1 MPVRLTSDRHLL
13 FAGLDLRRKTLRQ
26 ASVVLHLALL
36 CSAVALAQSST
47 QPPQSSAQ
55 SFSADI
61 VSRDS
66 GGVPLG
72 ATAKLHAANHK
83 ARIEPAGADGFFISD
98 TDAGTALFV
107 RSAQRLYL
115 DARQSTPLTRIFVRV
130 DPRDPC
136 RQWQAAAATAGMV
149 STGEWHCEPVGHAIH
164 NQHQIIEYR
173 VTAPAGQSSYG
184 WVDSMIGFPV
194 KWQAADGNL
203 FVLENITLEAQP
215 ANLFSIP
222 PDYRKLDPK
231 ALLERIKH
239 SDVWVD
245 SPK

>member
-1 MPVRLTSDRHLL
+1 MR
-13 FAGLDLRRKTLRQ
+13 GLDLRRKSLRQ

-36 CSAVALAQSST
+36 CSAVALAQSS
-47 QPPQSSAQ
+47 PQ

-66 GGVPLG
+66 GGVSLG

-83 ARIEPAGADGFFISD
+83 ARIELGGAADDFFLSD
-98 TDAGTALFV
+98 ADAGTALFV

-115 DARQSTPLTRIFVRV
+115 DARQSTPLTRIFIWV

-136 RQWQAAAATAGMV
+136 RQWQAAAITAVVLGA
-149 STGEWHCEPVGHAIH
+149 GEWHCEPVEQAIL

-173 VTAPAGQSSYG
+173 VSMPDGQSSYG

-194 KWQAADGNL
+194 KWQSADGNL
-203 FVLENITLEAQP
+203 FVLENITPGAQP

>member
-1 MPVRLTSDRHLL
+1 M
-13 FAGLDLRRKTLRQ
+13 RKILRQ
-26 ASVVLHLALL
+26 ALAISYLALVW
-36 CSAVALAQSST
+36 SAGAPAQSS
-47 QPPQSSAQ
+47 SA

-61 VSRDS
+61 ISRDA
-66 GGVPLG
+66 GGAPLG

-83 ARIEPAGADGFFISD
+83 ARIELPGAADGFFVSD

-115 DARQSTPLTRIFVRV
+115 DARQSTPLTRIFVWV

-136 RQWQAAAATAGMV
+136 RQWQAAAVTAGMV
-149 STGEWHCEPVGHAIH
+149 GTGEWRCEPVDHAIV
-164 NQHQIIEYR
+164 NEHQVIEYR
-173 VTAPAGQSSYG
+173 VSMPDGQSSYG

-194 KWQAADGNL
+194 KWRAADGNL
-203 FVLENITLEAQP
+203 FVLENILLDTQP

-222 PDYRKLDPK
+222 PDYRKLDPQ

-239 SDVWVD
+239 SDVWAD
-245 SPK
+245 TPK

>member
-1 MPVRLTSDRHLL
+1 MR
-13 FAGLDLRRKTLRQ
+13 GLDLRRKSLRQ

-36 CSAVALAQSST
+36 CSAVALAQSS
-47 QPPQSSAQ
+47 PQ

-66 GGVPLG
+66 GGVSLG

-83 ARIEPAGADGFFISD
+83 ARIELGGAADDFFLSD
-98 TDAGTALFV
+98 ADAGTALFV

-115 DARQSTPLTRIFVRV
+115 DARQSTPLTRIFIWV

-136 RQWQAAAATAGMV
+136 RQWQAAAITAGV
-149 STGEWHCEPVGHAIH
+149 LGAGEWHCEPVEQAIL

-173 VTAPAGQSSYG
+173 VSMPDGQSSYG

-194 KWQAADGNL
+194 KWQSADGNL
-203 FVLENITLEAQP
+203 FVLENITPGAQP

>member
-1 MPVRLTSDRHLL
+1 V
-13 FAGLDLRRKTLRQ
+13 RRKISRQ
-26 ASVVLHLALL
+26 ALAISYLALL
-36 CSAVALAQSST
+36 GSAGAPAQSSS
-47 QPPQSSAQ
+47 P

-61 VSRDS
+61 ISRDT
-66 GGVPLG
+66 GGALLG
-72 ATAKLHAANHK
+72 ATAKLHAANHQ
-83 ARIEPAGADGFFISD
+83 ARIELPGAADGFFISD
-98 TDAGTALFV
+98 TDTGTALFV

-136 RQWQAAAATAGMV
+136 RQWQAAAVTAGMAG
-149 STGEWHCEPVGHAIH
+149 TGEWRCEPVERAIV
-164 NQHQIIEYR
+164 NQHPVIEYR
-173 VTAPAGQSSYG
+173 VSMPDGQSSYG

-203 FVLENITLEAQP
+203 FVLENITLDAQP

-222 PDYRKLDPK
+222 PDYRKLDPQ

>member
-1 MPVRLTSDRHLL
+1 VRRN
-13 FAGLDLRRKTLRQ
+13 TLGQ
-26 ASVVLHLALL
+26 ALAVFYLALL
-36 CSAVALAQSST
+36 WSAGALAQSS
-47 QPPQSSAQ
+47 PP

-61 VSRDS
+61 VSRDT
-66 GGVPLG
+66 GGALLG
-72 ATAKLHAANHK
+72 ATAKLHVANHK
-83 ARIEPAGADGFFISD
+83 VRIELPGAADGFFISD
-98 TDAGTALFV
+98 GDAGTALFV
-107 RSAQRLYL
+107 RSAQRIYL

-136 RQWQAAAATAGMV
+136 RQWQAAAVTAGAV
-149 STGEWHCEPVGHAIH
+149 GPGEWRCEPVERAMI
-164 NQHQIIEYR
+164 NQHPVIEYR
-173 VTAPAGQSSYG
+173 VSMPDGRSSYG

-203 FVLENITLEAQP
+203 FALQNILLDAQP

-222 PDYRKLDPK
+222 PDYRKLDPQ

>member
-1 MPVRLTSDRHLL
+1 V
-13 FAGLDLRRKTLRQ
+13 RRKILRQ
-26 ASVVLHLALL
+26 ALAISYLALVW
-36 CSAVALAQSST
+36 SAGAPAQSSS
-47 QPPQSSAQ
+47 P

-61 VSRDS
+61 VSRDA
-66 GGVPLG
+66 GGALLG

-83 ARIEPAGADGFFISD
+83 ARIELPGAADGFFVSD

-115 DARQSTPLTRIFVRV
+115 DARQSTPLTRIFVWV

-136 RQWQAAAATAGMV
+136 RQWQAAAVTAGMV
-149 STGEWHCEPVGHAIH
+149 GTGEWRCEPVERAIVNEH
-164 NQHQIIEYR
+164 KVIEYR
-173 VTAPAGQSSYG
+173 VSMPDGQSSYG

-194 KWQAADGNL
+194 KWRAADGNL
-203 FVLENITLEAQP
+203 FVLENILLDTQP

-222 PDYRKLDPK
+222 PDYRKLDPQ

-239 SDVWVD
+239 SDVWAD
-245 SPK
+245 TPK

>member
-1 MPVRLTSDRHLL
+1 M
-13 FAGLDLRRKTLRQ
+13 ARKNLRQ
-26 ASVVLHLALL
+26 ASAVFNLALVF
-36 CSAVALAQSST
+36 SAGALAQSS
-47 QPPQSSAQ
+47 PQ

-66 GGVPLG
+66 GGTPLG
-72 ATAKLHAANHK
+72 ATAKLRVSNHK
-83 ARIEPAGADGFFISD
+83 ARIELPGPADSYFISD

-115 DARQSTPLTRIFVRV
+115 DARQSTPLTRIFVPV

-136 RQWQAAAATAGMV
+136 RQWQAAAITAGMV
-149 STGEWHCEPVGHAIH
+149 GTGEWRCEAVEHTLL
-164 NQHQIIEYR
+164 NQHQVIEYR
-173 VTAPAGQSSYG
+173 VSMPDGQLSYG

-203 FVLENITLEAQP
+203 FLLESILPDAQP
-215 ANLFSIP
+215 AKLFSIP
-222 PDYRKLDPK
+222 PDYRKLDPQ

>member
-1 MPVRLTSDRHLL
+1 ML
-13 FAGLDLRRKTLRQ
+13 RKTSGQ
-26 ASVVLHLALL
+26 ASTVLHLALL
-36 CSAVALAQSST
+36 CSAGALAQS
-47 QPPQSSAQ
+47 PRQSSPQ

-61 VSRDS
+61 VSLDS
-66 GGVPLG
+66 GRARLG
-72 ATAKLHAANHK
+72 ASAKLRAANRK
-83 ARIEPAGADGFFISD
+83 TRIELPGAADGFFISD

-115 DARQSTPLTRIFVRV
+115 DARQSTPLTRIFVWV
-130 DPRDPC
+130 DPGDPC
-136 RQWQAAAATAGMV
+136 RQWQAAAVTAGV
-149 STGEWHCEPVGHAIH
+149 VGTGEWRCEPVERAIV
-164 NQHQIIEYR
+164 NEHQVIEYR
-173 VTAPAGQSSYG
+173 ISMPGGQSSYG

-203 FVLENITLEAQP
+203 FVLENILLDAQP
-215 ANLFSIP
+215 ANMFSIP
-222 PDYRKLDPK
+222 PDYRKLDPQ